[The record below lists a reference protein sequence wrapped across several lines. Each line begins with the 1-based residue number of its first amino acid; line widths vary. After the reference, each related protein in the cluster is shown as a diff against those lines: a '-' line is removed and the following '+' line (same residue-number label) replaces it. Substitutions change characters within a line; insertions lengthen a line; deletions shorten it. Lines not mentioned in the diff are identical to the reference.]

1 MPRQYAV
8 STPVSTPGRCR
19 CRATRSARRSR
30 RPTCWRTRT
39 SCYSSARYSGHSRVL
54 GGTHGYS
61 ADVLAGGDGRHKG
74 THDRRNRVAVD
85 SRRCNKIR
93 VRTLPRIGQRVTLR
107 SRFVCL
113 FASVYLFVCFG
124 VFVCLLRVG
133 CLFCCLVGW
142 LFVSLRFVC
151 LCVYVFVCL
160 CVCLFL
166 FVFVCLCL
174 FACCFVLFV
183 CLFVCCFVLFV
194 KVVCL

>member
-1 MPRQYAV
+1 VPLSCNTIGAPKPKADVLADEDELLLKREVLGAL
-8 STPVSTPGRCR
+8 TG
-19 CRATRSARRSR
+19 TRG
-30 RPTCWRTRT
+30 
-39 SCYSSARYSGHSRVL
+39 YSRVL

-166 FVFVCLCL
+166 FVFVC
-174 FACCFVLFV
+174 FASV
-183 CLFVCCFVLFV
+183 
-194 KVVCL
+194 